1 MALILVLIR
10 YGFLLPLG
18 FAVFLNP
25 WWHSAFILATI
36 IIAAGGNAVNDAHDV
51 NADRINKPEKMMIGK
66 QITQDTAL
74 FTGQFLLLLGSIL
87 GLALGYFN
95 NMLTFSYIFPLTSLM
110 LWFYATDLKKRTLV
124 GNLLIAFLGGLLVF
138 NEVIFDI
145 LKTLPTA
152 EPEIQMQAVWVIVAI
167 SGFSLLLTLAREL
180 VKDLQDVD
188 GDRQAGYKT
197 LPITSGTVF
206 PKLLAILLLMVVV
219 VFVGILAYK
228 IILSHDWLSS
238 VYMIVFVMA
247 PLLYAIVKVAPAST
261 PHSLGQIGNIIKLV
275 MVTGIFAVLI
285 FTISF
290 KLNF

>member
-1 MALILVLIR
+1 M
-10 YGFLLPLG
+10 
-18 FAVFLNP
+18 
-25 WWHSAFILATI
+25 

-51 NADRINKPEKMMIGK
+51 NADRINKPEKMLIGK
-66 QITQDTAL
+66 SMTQDTAL

-95 NMLTFSYIFPLTSLM
+95 NMLTFSYIFPLTALM
-110 LWFYATDLKKRTLV
+110 LWFYASDLKKRTLV
-124 GNLLIAFLGGLLVF
+124 GNLLIAFLGGLMVF

-145 LKTLPTA
+145 LKTLTTA

-206 PKLLAILLLMVVV
+206 PKLLAILILMVIV
-219 VFVGILAYK
+219 VFIGIIAYK
-228 IILSHDWLSS
+228 TILSRDWLSS

-247 PLLYAIVKVAPAST
+247 PLLFAIVKVAPAST
-261 PHSLGQIGNIIKLV
+261 PHSLGQIGNLIKLV
-275 MVTGIFAVLI
+275 MVTGIFAVLV